1 MKTSKSKWILVI
13 LRRKSLDRIHIMKV
27 LFLIWYRSRE
37 EIKDYFQFEPYLY
50 GPYSLE
56 VYSELRNLQE
66 HGFIIQPPSPIQQW
80 TNYYLTIQGSIEAE
94 KSLKKFNSDT
104 ITLIDKTVGE
114 ISNLGFFELLQKIYK
129 EAPEYAVNSILKG
142 VVKK

>member
-50 GPYSLE
+50 GPYSL
-56 VYSELRNLQE
+56 
-66 HGFIIQPPSPIQQW
+66 
-80 TNYYLTIQGSIEAE
+80 
-94 KSLKKFNSDT
+94 
-104 ITLIDKTVGE
+104 
-114 ISNLGFFELLQKIYK
+114 
-129 EAPEYAVNSILKG
+129 
-142 VVKK
+142 